1 MTGSPE
7 GLALGRP
14 APEQASRLGAWL
26 AESSAWA
33 DAALE
38 RYVPAQHSDW
48 PAPLCEAMRYAL
60 FGGGKRLRPA
70 LVRLLAALLGGR
82 EEAAAAPAAAV
93 ELVHTYSLVHDD
105 LPCMDDDDLRRGRAT
120 CHVVYGEALAVLA
133 GDALLTRA
141 FELLAQCGPAAG
153 AMVATLARGAGPAG
167 MVGGQVLDLE
177 AQGSRADR
185 ATVDRVHR
193 TKTAALI
200 EAACELGALSAG
212 AGASGLAAARAY
224 GRALGMGFQAVDDLL
239 DLSGDAQTLGKTP
252 GKDERHDR
260 ANLARVIGVE
270 AARAAAAEHAERAR
284 AAAAELGSAAGDL
297 PLLLVDHLLAR
308 RS

>member
-1 MTGSPE
+1 MS
-7 GLALGRP
+7 
-14 APEQASRLGAWL
+14 APGKQLGAATDLSAWF
-26 AESSAWA
+26 AETREWA

-38 RYVPAQHSDW
+38 RFVPQTDPAW
-48 PAPLCEAMRYAL
+48 PPRLAEAMRYAL

-70 LVRLLAALLGGR
+70 LVRLFANALGGTPVGSNDER
-82 EEAAAAPAAAV
+82 AAAPAAAV

-120 CHVVYGEALAVLA
+120 CHIVYGEALAVLA

-141 FELLAQCGPAAG
+141 FELLGLAGNSAGP
-153 AMVATLARGAGPAG
+153 MVTALARGSGPAG

-177 AQGSRADR
+177 AEGSRATR

-200 EAACELGALSAG
+200 EASCELGALA
-212 AGASGLAAARAY
+212 AGASGDVLDAVRAY
-224 GRALGMGFQAVDDLL
+224 GSALGLGFQAVDDVL
-239 DLSGDAQTLGKTP
+239 DVTGDAATLGKTP

-260 ANLARVIGVE
+260 ANLARVIGLE
-270 AARAAAAEHAERAR
+270 EARAAAVELAERAR
-284 AAAAELGSAAGDL
+284 AAARDLGFGAGDL
-297 PLLLVDHLLAR
+297 PVALVDHMLAR

>member
-1 MTGSPE
+1 LKLPPPGQAR
-7 GLALGRP
+7 ALGTDLP
-14 APEQASRLGAWL
+14 AWFAETRL
-26 AESSAWA
+26 WA

-38 RYVPAQHSDW
+38 RCVPGEDPQW
-48 PAPLCEAMRYAL
+48 PPRLAEAMRYAL

-70 LVRLLAALLGGR
+70 LVRLFARALGGTDR
-82 EEAAAAPAAAV
+82 EAELPGAAV

-141 FELLAQCGPAAG
+141 FELLAQAGPAA
-153 AMVATLARGAGPAG
+153 AQMVAALARGAGPAG

-177 AQGSRADR
+177 AEGSRATR

-200 EAACELGALSAG
+200 ESSCELGALAAG
-212 AGASGLAAARAY
+212 ADPGTLTEVRAY
-224 GRALGMGFQAVDDLL
+224 GLALGLGFQAVDDLL
-239 DLSGDAQTLGKTP
+239 DLTGDAATLGKTP

-260 ANLARVIGVE
+260 ANMARVIGLE
-270 AARAAAAEHAERAR
+270 AAREAACELAGRARSAAAALGFGPG
-284 AAAAELGSAAGDL
+284 EL
-297 PLLLVDHLLAR
+297 PVLLVDHLLER